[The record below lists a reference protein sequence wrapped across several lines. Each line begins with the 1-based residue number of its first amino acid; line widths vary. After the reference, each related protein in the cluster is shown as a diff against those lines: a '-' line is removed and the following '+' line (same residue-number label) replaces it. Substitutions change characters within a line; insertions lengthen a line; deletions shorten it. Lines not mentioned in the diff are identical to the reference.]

1 MTAPTL
7 SNFWEKFRFHIFE
20 GIGVLLA
27 FYFGIVAISAGYVM
41 PRSVN
46 SALILQDIIN
56 NYTGSFFTILIHPTR
71 VFWTDQMALIGGAVS
86 ALIAFVIFAWYNATR
101 KHLMK
106 GKEHGTAEWGKHSD
120 IAHMID
126 PIYSQNIL
134 FTETERFSLDSR
146 KTRKNLNVLVIGGSG
161 SGKTRFFAKPNIMQ
175 ANTSFVI
182 TDPKGEI
189 LMSTSGLL
197 DTMGYKIKVF
207 NLIDMAHSN
216 AYNPFKYL
224 KEDNDVLALIR
235 TLIKNTTPPQ
245 SQAGDPFWEKAET
258 ALLQALVYYLYYEA
272 PADEQNFSM
281 IMELLRAAEVKE
293 SDEDYQSDLDRLFK
307 LLEDKEPNHIALKQY
322 AIFKQAAG
330 QTAKSILVS
339 TSVRLAPFNIRGI
352 AALTIDDNTDLD
364 KLGDEKTALYVV
376 VPDSH
381 DTFNFIV
388 AMMYSQIFKSLYMKA
403 DFEYGGRLPVHVRF
417 ILDEF
422 ANIGRIPN
430 FEEVLATMRSREIS
444 ATIIIQNLA
453 QLKSI
458 YKDSWESITGNC
470 DSLIF
475 LGGQEQSTL
484 EYISKRLGKKTI
496 DTKTTSVNGGKN
508 RATNINFG
516 IHGRELMF
524 PDEIGRMPDS
534 DCILMI
540 RGMRPFKSK
549 KIPLE
554 KQPNYRLLYD
564 GKGEMKYNYRDHLN
578 TPFDLLDKFFNEFK

>member
-1 MTAPTL
+1 
-7 SNFWEKFRFHIFE
+7 
-20 GIGVLLA
+20 
-27 FYFGIVAISAGYVM
+27 
-41 PRSVN
+41 
-46 SALILQDIIN
+46 
-56 NYTGSFFTILIHPTR
+56 
-71 VFWTDQMALIGGAVS
+71 
-86 ALIAFVIFAWYNATR
+86 
-101 KHLMK
+101 
-106 GKEHGTAEWGKHSD
+106 
-120 IAHMID
+120 
-126 PIYSQNIL
+126 
-134 FTETERFSLDSR
+134 
-146 KTRKNLNVLVIGGSG
+146 
-161 SGKTRFFAKPNIMQ
+161 
-175 ANTSFVI
+175 
-182 TDPKGEI
+182 
-189 LMSTSGLL
+189 
-197 DTMGYKIKVF
+197 
-207 NLIDMAHSN
+207 
-216 AYNPFKYL
+216 
-224 KEDNDVLALIR
+224 
-235 TLIKNTTPPQ
+235 
-245 SQAGDPFWEKAET
+245 
-258 ALLQALVYYLYYEA
+258 
-272 PADEQNFSM
+272 
-281 IMELLRAAEVKE
+281 
-293 SDEDYQSDLDRLFK
+293 
-307 LLEDKEPNHIALKQY
+307 
-322 AIFKQAAG
+322 
-330 QTAKSILVS
+330 
-339 TSVRLAPFNIRGI
+339 
-352 AALTIDDNTDLD
+352 
-364 KLGDEKTALYVV
+364 
-376 VPDSH
+376 
-381 DTFNFIV
+381 
-388 AMMYSQIFKSLYMKA
+388 MMYSQIFKSLYMKA